1 MSAGVWAFRAADGLG
16 APVRGELEGPSLDAV
31 TEQLRARG
39 LTVLGVEPKR
49 KPLEIDF
56 DRFQRLKAHDLM
68 VMTRQLATMVSAGL
82 TLLRALRVLE
92 EQSESKKLKSALVD
106 VRKSVEAGSSLSDA
120 MGRHPKVFSELYV
133 AMVRAGETGGF
144 LESTLTRVADHLASE
159 EVLRRPVKSAIVYP
173 SGVRGFA
180 RILLRAMVTFI
191 APVFA
196 KTFKET
202 GSQPPSLTRFT
213 LGISGLVRHYPH
225 VLIGVIGGTVFMF
238 FRWKRSESG
247 SAAWDRTKLKFP
259 LKIGEIAH
267 KIALARWS
275 RTMSSLVTAGV
286 PMLEAISVTGKT
298 SGNKTIEKAMESVRT
313 SVASGGT
320 INDALKRESVF
331 PPLVH
336 HMVGVGEETGGLEQT
351 LSKVADF
358 YEDEVEAS
366 VKALTSILEP
376 VMIIVI
382 GGIVGFV
389 VISMYLPMFK
399 VYDTIK

>member
-1 MSAGVWAFRAADGLG
+1 MSAGVWAFRAVDTLG
-16 APVRGELEGPSLDAV
+16 SPVRGELEGPSLDAV
-31 TEQLRARG
+31 TEQLRGRG

-56 DRFQRLKAHDLM
+56 DRFSKLKAHDLM

-92 EQSESKKLKSALVD
+92 EQSESKKLKAALVD
-106 VRKSVEAGSSLSDA
+106 VRKSVESGMSLSDA
-120 MGRHPKVFSELYV
+120 MQRHPKVFSELYV

-144 LESTLTRVADHLASE
+144 LESTLSRVAEHLESE
-159 EVLRRPVKSAIVYP
+159 ENLRRQVKSAMVYP
-173 SGVRGFA
+173 AVVLSFA
-180 RILLRAMVTFI
+180 GIILIAMVTFI
-191 APVFA
+191 VPVFA
-196 KTFKET
+196 KVFKEN
-202 GSQPPSLTRFT
+202 GAQLPGLTRFT
-213 LGISGLVRHYPH
+213 LGVSDVVRGYPH
-225 VLIGVIGGTVFMF
+225 VLIGIAGLAVFF
-238 FRWKRSESG
+238 FVRWKTSEAGRSG
-247 SAAWDRTKLKFP
+247 WDRMKLKFP
-259 LKIGEIAH
+259 LKIGEIAQ

-275 RTMSSLVTAGV
+275 RTLSSLVTAGV

-298 SGNKTIEKAMESVRT
+298 SGNKTIEKAMESVRI
-313 SVASGGT
+313 SVQSGGT
-320 INDALKRESVF
+320 INEALKREPVF
-331 PPLVH
+331 PALVH

-358 YEDEVEAS
+358 YEDEVDAA
-366 VKALTSILEP
+366 VKSLTSVLEP